1 MTTATIPVIAIDG
14 PSGSGKGTLCRRLA
28 QQFGFSLLD
37 SGALYR
43 LSALAAQAKGVVF
56 TDGAAV
62 AAVARQMDVSFGA
75 DENGAE
81 RICLDGEDVTH
92 RVREE
97 KTGELASQVA
107 VLPELR
113 AELVNVQHAARKAP
127 GLVADGRDM
136 GTVIFPEAEVK
147 VFLTASPEERAK
159 RRTKQLQELGKLP
172 ADLDPSRMR
181 ALTAQVAD
189 EIRER
194 DERDRTRKESP
205 LVPAEGALQLDT
217 SSMPAAAVLA
227 EVTALCERKLGIKAR

>member
-1 MTTATIPVIAIDG
+1 MSQIPVIAIDG
-14 PSGSGKGTLCRRLA
+14 PSGSGKGTLCRKLA
-28 QQFGFSLLD
+28 QRFGFSLLD

-43 LSALAAQAKGVVF
+43 LSALAAQAKTVDF
-56 TDGAAV
+56 DDGPAV
-62 AAVARQMDVSFGA
+62 AAVAEAMQIEFTVNQQGG
-75 DENGAE
+75 EC
-81 RICLDGEDVTH
+81 ILLDGTEITG

-113 AELVNVQHAARKAP
+113 AALVNVQHAARKAP

-136 GTVIFPEAEVK
+136 GTVIFPDAEVK
-147 VFLTASPEERAK
+147 VFLTASPEERAI
-159 RRTKQLQELGKLP
+159 RRTKQLQEMGKLP

-181 ALTAQVAD
+181 ALTAQVAE

-194 DERDRTRKESP
+194 DERARTRKESP

-217 SSMPAAAVLA
+217 SAMPPEEVLA
-227 EVTALCERKLGIKAR
+227 EVVALCERKLSL

>member
-1 MTTATIPVIAIDG
+1 MSSETIPVIAIDG

-43 LSALAAQAKGVVF
+43 LSALAAQAKGVDF
-56 TDGAAV
+56 ADGAAV
-62 AAVARQMDVSFGA
+62 AAVASQMDVVFTANA
-75 DENGAE
+75 DGGEC
-81 RICLDGEDVTH
+81 ILLDGKDVTN

-136 GTVIFPEAEVK
+136 GTVIFPDAAVK

-217 SSMPAAAVLA
+217 SAMPAAAVLA
-227 EVTALCERKLGIKAR
+227 EVMALCERKLGVKAR